1 MTKKLRIHV
10 LTKRQYMNKD
20 LLDDRFGR
28 FRELPVALSGIGHH
42 ISGTCLSYKKK
53 NEGIFYDGPVCWQ
66 SLNVGIAGSGIVK
79 FIIAAFR
86 RIKGADLL
94 WAGSDSIYG
103 VIACVI
109 GKINKVPV
117 IFDIYD
123 NFDEFLAG
131 RLPVMRQM
139 YHWAI
144 RNSDALTTFSN
155 PYARYLRNYYSKDA
169 RITVIENAVRKDLF
183 RPLNKKHCRKFFD
196 FPTDALIIGTAGA
209 LYKKREVDLL
219 FKAYLKLSK
228 KIHNLHLVIAGP
240 RDSHLRIPSG
250 KKIHDAG
257 ILSFEE
263 VPKFLNALDIA
274 VICYA
279 DDRYGKYC
287 FPQKT
292 REIMEC
298 NVPLVGA
305 RVGSLK
311 EIFSDKPEWL
321 YEPGSA
327 TSLAKVIENR
337 IANRNTSY
345 EESPSW
351 LAMAKIFN
359 TVIEYALNH
368 KKTGYIQN
376 T

>member
-1 MTKKLRIHV
+1 
-10 LTKRQYMNKD
+10 MNKD
-20 LLDDRFGR
+20 LLDDQFGR
-28 FRELPVALSGIGHH
+28 FRELPVALAGIGHH

-196 FPTDALIIGTAGA
+196 FPSDALIIGTAGA